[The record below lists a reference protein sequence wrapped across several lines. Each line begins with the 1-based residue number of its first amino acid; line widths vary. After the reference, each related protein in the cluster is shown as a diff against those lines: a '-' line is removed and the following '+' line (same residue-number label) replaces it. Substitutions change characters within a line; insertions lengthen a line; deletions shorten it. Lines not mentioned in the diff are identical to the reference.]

1 MRRSLYREYRPQTFD
16 ELVGQAHVAR
26 TLKNAVE
33 TSTVAHAYIFAGP
46 RGTGKTSTARI
57 LAKALNC
64 TGTPDAPRTQP
75 TAHPCGVC
83 DHCRAIADAVS
94 MDVIEMD
101 AASNRSID
109 DVRDLRD
116 RVAYAP
122 VEGRFKVYIIDE
134 VHMLTR
140 EAFNA
145 LLKTLEE
152 PPANVVFVLATT
164 EPHKIPE
171 TIVSRCQRF
180 DFRRPQVHDIAKL
193 LARIVESENQRSDD
207 ERGGP
212 PVDIQEAALLEI
224 ARHSQGGFRD
234 AIGTLEKLISYGEG
248 TIHPGDVLEA
258 LGVTSTDLLFEV
270 TDICLER
277 RTAEALQL
285 VQRLANEGVD
295 FPQFIRDL
303 LRHLRQVFLLQHL
316 EDAAEDEAALRALG
330 QTVELDDELVR
341 RLLPQANQLQPREV
355 VGMIETLGQAQRDI
369 KDGLDARLQLELAL
383 VKITR
388 PQVDASAAGYE
399 ERLRRLETSLGATRF
414 ARETAGAKAIA
425 AGEKTAEEKAAA
437 TFAAPAPPEGE
448 APEAAEAGAAETQ
461 VEAPDAGDAPDGGAA
476 SAPAGAGGAD
486 AAGPEITLERVRRA
500 WELVLQRV
508 QAGNVAMYALL
519 RDARP
524 AALAGDRLTVA
535 MPSNFALPRAQE
547 AGNDEVL
554 GTAFADTLGRRLRP
568 DFVLAAPD
576 DAKAA
581 QAAPRTQPPLDFT
594 QTINLTK
601 RLLDAEELDE
611 P

>member
-1 MRRSLYREYRPQTFD
+1 MRRSLYRAYRPQTFD

-33 TSTVAHAYIFAGP
+33 TGTVAHAYIFAGP

-94 MDVIEMD
+94 LDVIEMD
-101 AASNRSID
+101 AASNRGID
-109 DVRDLRD
+109 DIRELRD

-122 VEGRFKVYIIDE
+122 VDGRFKVYIIDE
-134 VHMLTR
+134 VHMLTPQ
-140 EAFNA
+140 AFNA

-152 PPANVVFVLATT
+152 PPKNVVFVLATT
-164 EPHKIPE
+164 EPHQIPE

-180 DFRRPQVHDIAKL
+180 DFRRPQIGDIAKL

-212 PVDIQEAALLEI
+212 PIEIQEAALIEI

-234 AIGTLEKLISYGEG
+234 AIGTLEKLIAYGEG
-248 TIHPGDVLEA
+248 TIHPADVLEA

-270 TDICLER
+270 TDIFLER
-277 RTAEALQL
+277 RTAEALQF

-295 FPQFIRDL
+295 FSQFIRDL

-316 EDAAEDEAALRALG
+316 EDAADDEAALRALG
-330 QTVELDDELVR
+330 QTVELDEELVR
-341 RLLPQANQLQPREV
+341 RLLPQANQLRPRELV
-355 VGMIETLGQAQRDI
+355 AMIETLGQAQRDI

-388 PQVDASAAGYE
+388 PQVDSSAAGVE
-399 ERLRRLETSLGATRF
+399 ERLRRLETGLGATRF
-414 ARETAGAKAIA
+414 ACETAGAKAETA
-425 AGEKTAEEKAAA
+425 ARTAAAA
-437 TFAAPAPPEGE
+437 TPRAADVPG
-448 APEAAEAGAAETQ
+448 PEATPGDGETPGGVEAGDEPATGPPADDVT
-461 VEAPDAGDAPDGGAA
+461 APSAGPA
-476 SAPAGAGGAD
+476 S
-486 AAGPEITLERVRRA
+486 AAGPDVTLERVRRA

-508 QAGNVAMYALL
+508 QSGNVALYALL

-524 AALAGDRLTVA
+524 SALAGDRLTVA
-535 MPSNFALPRAQE
+535 MPSGFALTRARE
-547 AGNDEVL
+547 PGNDDIL
-554 GTAFADTLGRRLRP
+554 ASAFAETLGHRLQP
-568 DFVLAAPD
+568 EFVLAEP
-576 DAKAA
+576 
-581 QAAPRTQPPLDFT
+581 AAPATAEPEPRAQPPLDFT

-601 RLLDAEELDE
+601 QLLDAEELDE

>member
-33 TSTVAHAYIFAGP
+33 TGTAAHAYIFAGP

-152 PPANVVFVLATT
+152 PPANVIFVLATT

-193 LARIVESENQRSDD
+193 LARIVESENQRSAD

-303 LRHLRQVFLLQHL
+303 LRHLRQIFLLQHL

-388 PQVDASAAGYE
+388 PQVDATAAAYE
-399 ERLRRLETSLGATRF
+399 ERLRRLETGLGATRF
-414 ARETAGAKAIA
+414 ACETAGAKAEA
-425 AGEKTAEEKAAA
+425 AEEKADTAAQAAA
-437 TFAAPAPPEGE
+437 TLAEPAPLEGD
-448 APEAAEAGAAETQ
+448 APEAERAAATVTG
-461 VEAPDAGDAPDGGAA
+461 VEAPDAGEAPAA
-476 SAPAGAGGAD
+476 RAPAGADD
-486 AAGPEITLERVRRA
+486 ALVTGPQITLERVGRA

-508 QAGNVAMYALL
+508 QSGNVALYALL

-524 AALAGDRLTVA
+524 SALVDDRLTVA
-535 MPSNFALPRAQE
+535 MPSNFALTRAQE

-554 GTAFADTLGRRLRP
+554 AAAFADTLGRRLQP
-568 DFVLAAPD
+568 EFVLAAPG
-576 DAKAA
+576 DAGAA
-581 QAAPRTQPPLDFT
+581 QAPPRTQPPLDFT

-601 RLLDAEELDE
+601 QLLDAEELDE